1 MFKKKICFTG
11 TIPAVIN
18 SFMKEYIKESAKLG
32 KAWIISKPVN
42 SEILHDSGA
51 KFVPMEIERKVSLWK
66 DILALTNLIKIF
78 RREHFDLVHSIMP
91 KTGLITMFA
100 GWLTGIPNR
109 IHTFTGQVWA
119 NKNGFKRLA
128 LKFFDKLVVFFAT
141 QILVDSPS
149 QQEFLISEGILK
161 PGQSRV
167 IGNGSIC
174 GVNPAKFHPDKK
186 VREKVRKEL
195 NISESAPLILF
206 VGRLNRDKGM
216 LDLAKAFKKVCEECP
231 EAILLLVGS
240 EEDVPYEQIQEIC
253 QKFQKQLRRIT
264 FTPEPERYMAAADI
278 FCLPSYREGFGQTII
293 EAGASEVPT
302 AASRIYGVTD
312 AVEDGVTG
320 ILFPPG
326 DIELLK
332 KALIELIKN
341 ESKRKQIG
349 KAARNRAIS
358 LFSSKIITK
367 EIVDLYAKLLMN

>member
-1 MFKKKICFTG
+1 
-11 TIPAVIN
+11 
-18 SFMKEYIKESAKLG
+18 MKEYIKESAKLG